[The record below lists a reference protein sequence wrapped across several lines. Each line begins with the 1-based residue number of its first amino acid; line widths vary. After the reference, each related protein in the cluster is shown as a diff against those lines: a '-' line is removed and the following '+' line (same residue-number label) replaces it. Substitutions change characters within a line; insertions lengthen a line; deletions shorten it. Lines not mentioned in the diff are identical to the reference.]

1 MIKIQ
6 RVSPK
11 EAGVS
16 DRAIEKL
23 KKETDRIIL
32 HYSAKKEKGFKYAA
46 YRDADV
52 KEGLKKLFHEKC
64 AYCETRVLHAQPG
77 DVEHFRPKSAV
88 NTKLKGIAN
97 LSNKVKVPPPDKEE
111 IKPGYYW
118 LAADWNNLLL
128 SCNSCNRTST
138 QLNAGKQLENSGGI
152 TSESTVLKETL
163 GKIDRFPYL
172 DASSKKLILKPPKNL
187 KKITDTRSIIEKEKD
202 IRLLI
207 DPCEEDPALHL
218 KFVKFKVKEKEGQ
231 KEVEKEKFG
240 MIQGLTDKGQ
250 ASIQVFGLAR
260 LTLVQERQRT
270 ALDVINV
277 LNSLQFA
284 LDGYQ
289 KAKKNKDEADKKRN
303 LTFMKSQMQAL
314 QKYFEPASPYL
325 ALKRDMLNDLIKT
338 DKNIKT
344 LFQVFKV
351 PPKLKEA
358 GIKLS

>member
-6 RVSPK
+6 RISPK

-16 DRAIEKL
+16 DRAIKKL
-23 KKETDRIIL
+23 KKETKKVIN
-32 HYSAKKEKGFKYAA
+32 HYASQTDKGFKYAA
-46 YRDADV
+46 YKDPDV
-52 KEGLKKLFHEKC
+52 KKSLVKLFHEKC
-64 AYCETRVLHAQPG
+64 AYCETRVMHAQPG

-97 LSNKVKVPPPDKEE
+97 LSKNVKVPPAEKEE

-128 SCNSCNRTST
+128 SCNTCNRTST
-138 QLNAGKQLENSGGI
+138 QLNAGKQLANAGGI
-152 TSESTVLKETL
+152 TSASTVVLETI

-172 DASSKKLILKPPKNL
+172 DANSKELILKPPADL
-187 KKITDTRSIIEKEKD
+187 DDLEDTRSIIAKEKD
-202 IRLLI
+202 LRLLI
-207 DPCEEDPALHL
+207 DPCEEDPAVHL
-218 KFVKFKVKEKEGQ
+218 KFVKFKEKEKEGE

-250 ASIQVFGLAR
+250 ATIQVFGLAR

-284 LDGYQ
+284 LDGYRT
-289 KAKKNKDEADKKRN
+289 AKKNNDEADKQRN
-303 LTFMKSQMQAL
+303 LAFMKSQMDSL
-314 QKYFEPASPYL
+314 QKYFEPGSPYL

-338 DKNIKT
+338 EKNIKT

-351 PPKLKEA
+351 PPKLQEA